1 MWQNRNDHK
10 QEIPS
15 VSASSLVWVP
25 DCLYFSETMVRE
37 AIQWFSHSLICPVQI
52 PAFWHFSFFLMLR
65 YSFILEC
72 NINKW
77 LLDFF
82 KERSL
87 LVKIKWHIYVCSF
100 HWLLFQIPQSLEITE
115 WLIFKF
121 SYSFGNLIF

>member
-15 VSASSLVWVP
+15 VSASPLVWVP
-25 DCLYFSETMVRE
+25 GLFVLLWDNGKRGNMV
-37 AIQWFSHSLICPVQI
+37 IFTQLNLSSSNTCFLTFQ
-52 PAFWHFSFFLMLR
+52 FFLMLR